1 MKLIT
6 EVNIDSEIKYL
17 EEEENGKKNYYI
29 EGKFMGYDE
38 PNKNGRMYPKGIM
51 EKEVGRYQ
59 ELINEKRSL
68 GELGHPPTPTVNL
81 DKVSHLIS
89 ELRMN
94 HDGGVYG
101 KAKILS
107 TPMGKIAENF
117 IKEGVRLGVSSRG
130 VGSLKE
136 KDGINEVQDDFQLAT
151 VDIVSDPSAP
161 GAFVN
166 GIMENAEWIM
176 TNGAWSQQTLENAQN
191 FIKKT
196 SKRQLREAKL
206 QIFKKLL
213 NTIK

>member
-17 EEEENGKKNYYI
+17 EEEENGKKSYYI

-176 TNGAWSQQTLENAQN
+176 TNGAWSQQTLENAQ
-191 FIKKT
+191 KT
-196 SKRQLREAKL
+196 IRKASKRQLREAKL
-206 QIFKKLL
+206 QIFEKLL
-213 NTIK
+213 NSIK

>member
-17 EEEENGKKNYYI
+17 EEEDNGKKSYYI

-38 PNKNGRMYPKGIM
+38 ANKNGRIYPKRIM

-59 ELINEKRSL
+59 EMINEKRSL

-176 TNGAWSQQTLENAQN
+176 TNGSWSQQTLEHAQKT
-191 FIKKT
+191 IKKA
-196 SKRQLREAKL
+196 SKKQLQEAKL
-206 QIFKKLL
+206 LVFNKLL
-213 NTIK
+213 NSIK

>member
-17 EEEENGKKNYYI
+17 EETNNGKKSYYI

-38 PNKNGRMYPKGIM
+38 PNKNGRIYPRGIM
-51 EKEVGRYQ
+51 EKEVSRYQ
-59 ELINEKRSL
+59 ELIGEKRSL

-81 DKVSHLIS
+81 DKVSHLITS
-89 ELRMN
+89 LKVNEN
-94 HDGGVYG
+94 GDVYG
-101 KAKILS
+101 KAKILG

-117 IKEGVRLGVSSRG
+117 ITEGVRLGVSSRG

-136 KDGINEVQDDFQLAT
+136 KDGINEVQDDFQLST

-161 GAFVN
+161 NAFVR
-166 GIMENAEWIM
+166 GIMENAEWFLN
-176 TNGAWSQQTLENAQN
+176 NGIWEPRQIEEAQKT
-191 FIKKT
+191 IKKA

-206 QIFKKLL
+206 HVFKKLL
-213 NTIK
+213 NSIK

>member
-6 EVNIDSEIKYL
+6 EVNIDSEIRYL
-17 EEEENGKKNYYI
+17 EEVNNGKKSYYI

-38 PNKNGRMYPKGIM
+38 PNKNGRIYPKGIM
-51 EKEVGRYQ
+51 EKEVSRYQ

-81 DKVSHLIS
+81 DKVSHLITDLKVN
-89 ELRMN
+89 E
-94 HDGGVYG
+94 DGSVMG

-117 IKEGVRLGVSSRG
+117 ITEGVRLGVSSRG

-136 KDGINEVQDDFQLAT
+136 KDGINEVQDDFQLST

-176 TNGAWSQQTLENAQN
+176 TNGAWSEQSIETVSYTHLTLP
-191 FIKKT
+191 T
-196 SKRQLREAKL
+196 
-206 QIFKKLL
+206 
-213 NTIK
+213 TD

>member
-6 EVNIDSEIKYL
+6 EVNIESEIKYL
-17 EEEENGKKNYYI
+17 EEDDNGNKSYYI

-38 PNKNGRMYPKGIM
+38 ANKNGRIYPKRIM
-51 EKEVGRYQ
+51 EKEVGRFQ

-107 TPMGKIAENF
+107 TPMGQIAENF

-176 TNGAWSQQTLENAQN
+176 TNGSWSQQTLENAQKI
-191 FIKKT
+191 IKKS
-196 SKRQLREAKL
+196 SKRQLQEAKL
-206 QIFKKLL
+206 LVFQKLL
-213 NTIK
+213 GSIK

>member
-6 EVNIDSEIKYL
+6 EVNIESEIKYL
-17 EEEENGKKNYYI
+17 EEEENGKKSYYI

-38 PNKNGRMYPKGIM
+38 PNKNGRIYPKGVM

-176 TNGAWSQQTLENAQN
+176 TNGAWSQQTLENAQ
-191 FIKKT
+191 KT
-196 SKRQLREAKL
+196 IRKASKRQLREAKL
-206 QIFKKLL
+206 QVFKKLL
-213 NTIK
+213 STIK

>member
-117 IKEGVRLGVSSRG
+117 IAEGVRLGVSSRG

-136 KDGINEVQDDFQLAT
+136 KDGINEVQDDFQLST

-161 GAFVN
+161 NAFVK
-166 GIMENAEWIM
+166 GIMENAEWFLN
-176 TNGAWSQQTLENAQN
+176 NGVWEPQQIDQAQKI
-191 FIKKT
+191 IKKA
-196 SKRQLREAKL
+196 SKRQLHEAKL
-206 QIFKKLL
+206 QVFKKLL
-213 NTIK
+213 NSIK